1 MFERIS
7 ETVRSVLARGAGLL
21 LTLLGASLVTFVI
34 SHMIPTDA
42 ARLMAGDGASEAVVA
57 RLRADMGLD
66 QPVPVQYL
74 RYLGD
79 LAQGDFG
86 VSIRSGEPVMT
97 EILRVAP
104 ATFELALAAFLLIVV
119 ISLTFGCWAAVRRD
133 RLADQ
138 IIRTLSAVAISTPTF
153 WIALLLIA
161 VFAAQMG
168 WAPLG
173 GRLSADTEAPPTVS
187 GLFVLDS
194 ILSGRPA
201 TVIDALVH
209 LALPAITLALAASG
223 SAIRLIRASLL
234 EVLGQDY
241 VLRARAAGLSEFKV
255 LTAYALPN
263 ALIPFVTTMGL
274 LLADLLGGAIITEMV
289 FGWPGLGGYTLEAI
303 AGLDFPAI
311 MGFTILAAAIYG
323 IANLIVDL
331 LNGALD
337 PRARRAK

>member
-1 MFERIS
+1 LSGRFS
-7 ETVRSVLARGAGLL
+7 ESARKLTARVAGLV
-21 LTLLGASLVTFVI
+21 LTLLGASLVTFSI

-57 RLRADMGLD
+57 RLRSEMGLD
-66 QPVPVQYL
+66 QPLPVQYI

-79 LAQGDFG
+79 LAQGDLG
-86 VSIRSGEPVMT
+86 VSIRSGEPVLT
-97 EILRVAP
+97 EIARVAP
-104 ATFELALAAFLLIVV
+104 ATVELALAAFVLIVV
-119 ISLTFGCWAAVRRD
+119 FSLTLGSWAAIRKD
-133 RLADQ
+133 GLADQ
-138 IIRTLSAVAISTPTF
+138 VIRTLSAMAISMPTF

-161 VFAAQMG
+161 VFAAQLG
-168 WAPLG
+168 WAPLS
-173 GRLSADTEAPPTVS
+173 GRLSPDAAAPASLT
-187 GLFVLDS
+187 GLF
-194 ILSGRPA
+194 
-201 TVIDALVH
+201 VIDALVAGQPAVAIDALAH

-234 EVLGQDY
+234 EVLSQDY
-241 VLRARAAGLSEFKV
+241 VLRARAAGLSEFTI

-274 LLADLLGGAIITEMV
+274 MLADLLGGAIITEMV

-311 MGFTILAAAIYG
+311 MGFTLVAAVIYG
-323 IANLIVDL
+323 VANLLVDL

-337 PRARRAK
+337 PRTQRPA